1 MPLGMAMP
9 ENITMMIR
17 RAVKAEDQNVRIVYF
32 GGGGGS
38 EAVLRGL
45 SHLAERITAVIA
57 VSDDGGDSG
66 HLREGLGWAPG
77 DIRRAL
83 IALAPNVRGQL
94 AQLFCMRL
102 DSRFAGRAGQCFGN
116 MLFAAA
122 AQSGLDMA
130 GQIDIAARL
139 LGVSGQVYPATYET
153 VGLVAEMVDGR
164 IVHGESAIAAYP
176 SAARRVR
183 LNPEKAAPP
192 SGALDAI
199 AAADAIVVG
208 PGSVVTSLIP
218 ALLPSMEAIA
228 ASRAARFLV
237 INAWHEGDHDVCSA
251 AGYVRLIAG
260 HLPGRRLF
268 DCVIV
273 HQPAE
278 GTGLASGA
286 GRRPVKG
293 DLEAIRSMGF
303 AAVGADLLGPDN
315 RHDGARVASLVARL
329 TPRFSRQA
337 SRTQPAAGESVR
349 NAPVRNILHA
359 QGLLDTRRT
368 PCPTV
373 KRLLCHVRRR
383 RAATASAA
391 RRLPSPRTVKI
402 LRRQLPTC
410 RPAPPVRRGRLAGR
424 SAQDGHGKPLGGPRR
439 SAGNRRGSPHRSGA
453 PGKSLPPSS
462 SA

>member
-1 MPLGMAMP
+1 MSNGMTMP

-17 RAVKAEDQNVRIVYF
+17 RAVKADDQNVRIVYF

-38 EAVLRGL
+38 EAVLRAL
-45 SHLAERITAVIA
+45 SHLAKRVTAVIA

-83 IALAPNVRGQL
+83 IALASSVLDPL
-94 AQLFCMRL
+94 ARLFCMRL

-122 AQSGLDMA
+122 AQAGLDIA

-139 LGVSGQVYPATYET
+139 LGVSGQVYPATYEKT
-153 VGLVAEMVDGR
+153 IGLVAEMADGR
-164 IVHGESAIAAYP
+164 VVRGESAIAAYP
-176 SAARRVR
+176 AAARRVR
-183 LNPEKAAPP
+183 LDPEKAAPP
-192 SGALDAI
+192 TGALDAI
-199 AAADAIVVG
+199 ADADAIIVG

-218 ALLPSMEAIA
+218 ALLPSMEAVA

-237 INAWHEGDHDVCSA
+237 INLWAEGDHDVCSA
-251 AGYVRLIAG
+251 ADCVRLIAS

-278 GTGLASGA
+278 GADMASSD
-286 GRRPVKG
+286 GRRAVKA

-303 AAVGADLLGPDN
+303 EAVGADLLGPDN
-315 RHDGARVASLVARL
+315 RHDGARVASLVAKL
-329 TPRFSRQA
+329 IPRFSRQA
-337 SRTQPAAGESVR
+337 SRTQPDANESVQ
-349 NAPVRNILHA
+349 NIPVRNILHA
-359 QGLLDTRRT
+359 QALLQTRRT
-368 PCPTV
+368 SCPTV
-373 KRLLCHVRRR
+373 KRLLCQVRRR

-391 RRLPSPRTVKI
+391 RRLPSPRTVRI
-402 LRRQLPTC
+402 LRRQRPIC

-424 SAQDGHGKPLGGPRR
+424 SAQGGPGG
-439 SAGNRRGSPHRSGA
+439 SAGNRCGSPHWSGA
-453 PGKSLPPSS
+453 PGKGLPPSS